1 MHHGVEIR
9 GVAIISWMGWIY
21 QKPGLS
27 FVSRFQQV
35 ALVFA
40 ATPG

>member
-1 MHHGVEIR
+1 MHHRANIR
-9 GVAIISWMGWIY
+9 GLEFISWMGWTY